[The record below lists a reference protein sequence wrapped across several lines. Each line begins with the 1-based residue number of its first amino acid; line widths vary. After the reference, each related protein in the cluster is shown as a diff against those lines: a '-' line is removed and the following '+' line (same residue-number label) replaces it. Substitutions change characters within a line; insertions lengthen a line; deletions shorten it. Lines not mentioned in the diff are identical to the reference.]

1 MAWARTG
8 RGGRGPRGAAGPARG
23 AGGDGGVRGGAQR
36 GGWMNWGRVC
46 IIRVAPAAGGRGQRY
61 TKPDGTGGAGIAPI
75 YGKRRPGATGA
86 GPQDRAGA
94 SKFVYIQR
102 LTISRCK
109 SGSGIVP
116 TLGVSGEMA
125 EKDTIE
131 ELIEQLRQFKDPRVA
146 GRTDHNLRDILVLA
160 LCAVMS
166 GAQGWD
172 DIEDWGRAREGWLRR
187 YLKLRNGIPGHDT
200 IRRVFEALSPRQLS
214 TCLSSWMA
222 PSLSCGGWPG
232 HRHRWQESARCGTSG
247 LRVGR
252 SA

>member
-1 MAWARTG
+1 MAWARTVSAD
-8 RGGRGPRGAAGPARG
+8 RAPGAAAQPARC
-23 AGGDGGVRGGAQR
+23 
-36 GGWMNWGRVC
+36 MNWRRVC

-61 TKPDGTGGAGIAPI
+61 TKPGGTGGAGIAPI

-86 GPQDRAGA
+86 GRQDRAGA

-102 LTISRCK
+102 ITISRFK

-116 TLGVSGEMA
+116 TLGFQEQEMA

-131 ELIEQLRQFKDPRVA
+131 EIIEQLRQLKDPRVA
-146 GRTDHNLRDILVLA
+146 GRTDHNLLDILVLA

-172 DIEDWGRAREGWLRR
+172 DIEDWGHAREGWLRR

-200 IRRVFEALSPRQLS
+200 IRRVSLRWPVS
-214 TCLSSWMA
+214 TPA
-222 PSLSCGGWPG
+222 
-232 HRHRWQESARCGTSG
+232 A
-247 LRVGR
+247 
-252 SA
+252 